1 MIPQVG
7 QLSAPF
13 IVQTRSVTRDS
24 FEQPIETWT
33 DAGYVWAKV
42 ETRGG
47 FGKGEFEDTLQGM
60 ERKVAVIDGQ
70 RTSLTGS
77 DGTDIAWSVK
87 DTRLKNANGGLDA
100 AQIYNV
106 TEISDAGLHHHR
118 IELTL
123 EEVTK

>member
-13 IVQTRSVTRDS
+13 VVQTRSVTRDS

-47 FGKGEFEDTLQGM
+47 FGKGEFEDTR
-60 ERKVAVIDGQ
+60 RKST
-70 RTSLTGS
+70 TSPRYP
-77 DGTDIAWSVK
+77 
-87 DTRLKNANGGLDA
+87 TRVS
-100 AQIYNV
+100 II
-106 TEISDAGLHHHR
+106 TESS
-118 IELTL
+118 
-123 EEVTK
+123 

>member
-13 IVQTRSVTRDS
+13 IVQTRTVTRDS
-24 FEQPIETWT
+24 FEQPIEAWS

-60 ERKVAVIDGQ
+60 ERKVAVIDGN
-70 RTSLTGS
+70 RT
-77 DGTDIAWSVK
+77 DVAWSVK